1 MSPRNAL
8 PGGGFQLSQARVR
21 STTHRCDGRENRQ
34 RQRRVDDVDGQ
45 SPNSAGSAFRAMA
58 GGFGIGFGRQ
68 RSLSSQIGTRLW
80 LAGLRARK
88 QSASKRRSEG
98 SNRLPV
104 GSRAGGKR
112 LRFADGTVRPA
123 LEGIDTT
130 RHAMA
135 PHRCTRKR
143 FDPPFSVRIHATLS
157 CWPPRSLD
165 ELRSPFGIG

>member
-21 STTHRCDGRENRQ
+21 ATTHRCDSRETSS
-34 RQRRVDDVDGQ
+34 VSGAIDDVDGQ
-45 SPNSAGSAFRAMA
+45 SPNSAGAAFRAVA

-68 RSLSSQIGTRLW
+68 RSLSSQIGTCLW
-80 LAGLRARK
+80 LAGVRARK

-112 LRFADGTVRPA
+112 LRFADGT
-123 LEGIDTT
+123 
-130 RHAMA
+130 AMA
-135 PHRCTRKR
+135 SPGGDRHQPTRDGAGPPHAQAVR
-143 FDPPFSVRIHATLS
+143 PPFSVRIHATLS
-157 CWPPRSLD
+157 SWPPRSLD